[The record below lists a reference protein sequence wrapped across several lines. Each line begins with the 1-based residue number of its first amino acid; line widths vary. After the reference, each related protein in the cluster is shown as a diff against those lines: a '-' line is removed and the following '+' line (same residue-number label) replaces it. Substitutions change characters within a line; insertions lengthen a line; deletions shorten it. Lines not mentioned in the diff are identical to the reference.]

1 MLTDPTSLCLCPI
14 SCDLMLLVHL
24 AIRWVKSIWLCYICA
39 EGFTAQVIK
48 TPNIEAFAKEAV
60 KFTNAFAQAS
70 TCSVS
75 MLDVHRWGL
84 ITSFCSQAYM
94 GLSMLM
100 RNLQGNT
107 RTSAAIARSRI
118 FSNLGK
124 CLSSFVLIPEVQS
137 LIVMAQGAQ
146 CLPIHERG
154 RLPHRISCNKR

>member
-1 MLTDPTSLCLCPI
+1 
-14 SCDLMLLVHL
+14 
-24 AIRWVKSIWLCYICA
+24 
-39 EGFTAQVIK
+39 
-48 TPNIEAFAKEAV
+48 
-60 KFTNAFAQAS
+60 
-70 TCSVS
+70 

-146 CLPIHERG
+146 CLPIHERVQATTSHILQQEVTSTLKTQ
-154 RLPHRISCNKR
+154 RN